1 TTYTYG
7 HNARV
12 TQVAIQADSAGTAFA
27 TTTIAPWDE
36 VGLTTLVLADTA
48 GPPTTINGPIPGNGD
63 VAQIW
68 VDRFGQAKR
77 TKHVALNTITRIW
90 RDSSQTLPVLVT
102 RIDRPHP
109 ATPGAQGSVVRLA
122 WNARG
127 NLVSQRD
134 SSSHLGAALGLPTSA
149 VTYTYGSST
158 APDSPTLVTDALGRS
173 VNCPYDS
180 LGFTAST
187 ADARGH
193 VTEFVHEPS
202 GSLKGALR
210 QVKDGSVPTWNGT
223 GNPST
228 NLFRRFTYDAA
239 GNLKTDSLP
248 TGVRH
253 LYVTDAFGRVTE
265 AYDPIGTRT
274 TRAYDALNRVTSI
287 TQYKSAQAIPGSLDL
302 LAGCDTTQVVCGDR
316 TAASPGTFPAS
327 LTTLYFHG

>member
-77 TKHVALNTITRIW
+77 TRHVALNTVTRIW
-90 RDSSQTLPVLVT
+90 RDSSQTLPALVT

-109 ATPGAQGSVVRLA
+109 STPGARGSVVCLA
-122 WNARG
+122 RHARR
-127 NLVSQRD
+127 NLLWQRD

-158 APDSPTLVTDALGRS
+158 APDSPTLVTDALGRT
-173 VNCPYDS
+173 VHYTYDS
-180 LGFTAST
+180 LGLTASST
-187 ADARGH
+187 DTRDH
-193 VTEFVHEPS
+193 VTQFVHN
-202 GSLKGALR
+202 A
-210 QVKDGSVPTWNGT
+210 KDS
-223 GNPST
+223 SAA
-228 NLFRRFTYDAA
+228 NLFK
-239 GNLKTDSLP
+239 GMLQS
-248 TGVRH
+248 
-253 LYVTDAFGRVTE
+253 VTE
-265 AYDPIGTRT
+265 
-274 TRAYDALNRVTSI
+274 LSV
-287 TQYKSAQAIPGSLDL
+287 
-302 LAGCDTTQVVCGDR
+302 
-316 TAASPGTFPAS
+316 
-327 LTTLYFHG
+327 